1 MGKIIRVP
9 RAAINSPVTLLH
21 SPPKPIDP
29 TEAANWKIPPA
40 ISNWKNAK
48 GFIIPLDKRLAADG
62 RALQETKINDKF
74 SKLSEALYIAEQ
86 KAREDTELRNRI
98 ARQLAL
104 REKEIKDAEM
114 RALAIRARI
123 EKMGGCT
130 IDLSSSNSKT
140 NKNTDKTEKTA
151 LVKDNLPKAII
162 KNSTANGSEKFM
174 KKNSLKH

>member
-62 RALQETKINDKF
+62 RALQETKVNDKF
-74 SKLSEALYIAEQ
+74 AKLSEALYIGEQ
-86 KAREDTELRNRI
+86 KAREDTELRSKI
-98 ARQLAL
+98 AIQHAL
-104 REKEIKDAEM
+104 REKELKDAEM
-114 RALAIRARI
+114 RAIAMR
-123 EKMGGCT
+123 
-130 IDLSSSNSKT
+130 
-140 NKNTDKTEKTA
+140 
-151 LVKDNLPKAII
+151 
-162 KNSTANGSEKFM
+162 
-174 KKNSLKH
+174 